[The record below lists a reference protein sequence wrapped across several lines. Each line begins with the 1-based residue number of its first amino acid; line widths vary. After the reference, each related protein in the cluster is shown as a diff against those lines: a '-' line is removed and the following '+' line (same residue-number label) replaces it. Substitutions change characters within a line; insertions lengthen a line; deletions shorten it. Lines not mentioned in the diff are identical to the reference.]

1 MNIDLSQQLQ
11 KYRQEI
17 NSKFKQKQI
26 LAQTIF
32 KLASQ
37 SNKKDNVNLATL
49 KQDLG
54 RQRTKQRTSVTN
66 FQGSPL
72 KNMIRQNQSPNAQ
85 MRNEFNSSKFISP
98 MRSMS
103 QFKQS
108 PKQSKFQIPTPRDAN
123 QTQSAVKLYS
133 SKYQKVLPSEQ
144 GNYYSQLQAK
154 LDGLAQ
160 LIGSEE
166 DYHQNAKDVENVI
179 EETINNFHNSNK
191 QNKFDQIKSQQ
202 QVLEQ
207 DLKQLTFKISRFNVY
222 KD

>member
-1 MNIDLSQQLQ
+1 MNLDLSQQLQ
-11 KYRQEI
+11 NYRQEI
-17 NSKFKQKQI
+17 HNKFKSKQI
-26 LAQTIF
+26 MAQTIF

-37 SNKKDNVNLATL
+37 QNKKDNVNLATL
-49 KQDLG
+49 KQDLS
-54 RQRTKQRTSVTN
+54 RQKTKQRTSVSN

-72 KNMIRQNQSPNAQ
+72 KNVVRQNQSPNVQ
-85 MRNEFNSSKFISP
+85 IRNEFNSSKFIIP
-98 MRSMS
+98 IRSMS

-108 PKQSKFQIPTPRDAN
+108 PQQSKFQIPTPRDVKQN
-123 QTQSAVKLYS
+123 QSAVKLYS

-144 GNYYSQLQAK
+144 GNYYGQLQAK
-154 LDGLAQ
+154 LDGLAL

-179 EETINNFHNSNK
+179 EETISNYQSSNK
-191 QNKFDQIKSQQ
+191 QNKFDKLKSQQ
-202 QVLEQ
+202 QLLEQ

>member
-1 MNIDLSQQLQ
+1 MNLDLSQQLQ
-11 KYRQEI
+11 NYRQEI
-17 NSKFKQKQI
+17 NNKFKSKQI
-26 LAQTIF
+26 MAQTIF

-54 RQRTKQRTSVTN
+54 RQKTKQRTSVSN
-66 FQGSPL
+66 FQGSPM
-72 KNMIRQNQSPNAQ
+72 KNAVRRNQSPNVQ
-85 MRNEFNSSKFISP
+85 INEFNSSKFLSP
-98 MRSMS
+98 MRSIS

-108 PKQSKFQIPTPRDAN
+108 PQQSKFQIPTPRDIQQN
-123 QTQSAVKLYS
+123 QSAVKLYS
-133 SKYQKVLPSEQ
+133 SKYLKVLPSEQ

-166 DYHQNAKDVENVI
+166 DYHQNVKDLENVI
-179 EETINNFHNSNK
+179 DETISNFKSSNK
-191 QNKFDQIKSQQ
+191 QNKFDKLKSQQ
-202 QVLEQ
+202 QLLEQ
-207 DLKQLTFKISRFNVY
+207 DLKQLNFKISRFNVY

>member
-1 MNIDLSQQLQ
+1 MNIDLTEQLQ

-17 NSKFKQKQI
+17 HSKFKQKQI
-26 LAQTIF
+26 MAQTIF

-37 SNKKDNVNLATL
+37 QNKKDNVNFATL
-49 KQDLG
+49 KLDLG
-54 RQRTKQRTSVTN
+54 KQKTKQRTSVTN

-108 PKQSKFQIPTPRDAN
+108 PQQSKFQIPTPRDVN

-144 GNYYSQLQAK
+144 GNYYGQLQAK

-191 QNKFDQIKSQQ
+191 QNRFDQIKSQQ
-202 QVLEQ
+202 QILEQ
-207 DLKQLTFKISRFNVY
+207 DLKQLNFKISRFNVY